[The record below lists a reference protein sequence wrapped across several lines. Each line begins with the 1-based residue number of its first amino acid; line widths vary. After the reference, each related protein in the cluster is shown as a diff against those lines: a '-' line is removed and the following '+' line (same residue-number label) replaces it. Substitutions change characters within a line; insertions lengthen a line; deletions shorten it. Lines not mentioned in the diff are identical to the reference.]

1 MKQKFTSNY
10 WWYMPVLLG
19 TLSFVIVLLC
29 GSTTKSFWN
38 IRSFAANCI
47 AVCILGHFMVMLW
60 MFIRKQWRNF
70 LVTVIMSPFILFITF
85 TASLIVGP
93 SIESVTEKVAL
104 ALSIPKHKMKCL
116 GGRLSREST
125 VVFEIL
131 DATQL
136 HLEDS
141 DIMKDKSFWPY
152 LKERSKRFGVL
163 LPEDSKVWYVRL
175 EFDTLVVVCWNGHS
189 IVFFCGN
196 SIM

>member
-1 MKQKFTSNY
+1 MKQKFINNY
-10 WWYMPVLLG
+10 WWYMPGLLG
-19 TLSFVIVLLC
+19 MLSFAIVLLC

-38 IRSFAANCI
+38 IRTFAANCI
-47 AVCILGHFMVMLW
+47 AVCTSGHFMVMLW
-60 MFIRKQWRNF
+60 MFIRKQWRKG
-70 LVTVIMSPFILFITF
+70 LVTVIMSPFILFVAF
-85 TASLIVGP
+85 TTSLIVGP

-116 GGRLSREST
+116 GGRLSRAST

-136 HLEDS
+136 HLGDS
-141 DIMKDKSFWPY
+141 NVKKDESFWPY
-152 LKERSKRFGVL
+152 LKERAKRLGVL
-163 LPEDSKVWYVRL
+163 LPEESKVWYVRL
-175 EFDTLVVVCWNGHS
+175 EFDTLVVVCWNSHS